1 MDTELKERLS
11 KYLDGIES
19 TVKNVGDVAMDQLPD
34 IAQQYISWCF
44 WSSIAFM
51 CIGLFILI
59 GTQIIGYFLRKVS
72 YTMEYRDPREM
83 TYVCGWLCPI
93 FGSIVSLIM
102 IFTNMMLPIQC
113 IVAPKLVLL
122 EKLMT
127 VIR

>member
-44 WSSIAFM
+44 WSSIAFI
-51 CIGLFILI
+51 CIGLLVLLVTNIF
-59 GTQIIGYFLRKVS
+59 GYFLRKQAQLMR
-72 YTMEYRDPREM
+72 YTSEAEGY
-83 TYVCGWLCPI
+83 YV
-93 FGSIVSLIM
+93 FGLI
-102 IFTNMMLPIQC
+102 IPLGGTILSSVIILTNMMLPIQC

>member
-19 TVKNVGDVAMDQLPD
+19 TVQNVGDVAMSQLPD

-44 WSSIAFM
+44 WSSIAFI
-51 CIGLFILI
+51 CIGLIVMI
-59 GTQIIGYFLRKVS
+59 ATNIIGYLLRKASYKLEYREPREVS
-72 YTMEYRDPREM
+72 YFF
-83 TYVCGWLCPI
+83 GWLFPI
-93 FGSIVSLIM
+93 AGSAVGLVM